1 MTKNFIHHL
10 YPPVPANATATRLW
24 LCSGEATSIT
34 RSISCPLT
42 ISARVVF
49 VFCVTF
55 YRVYS
60 AGEPNGRNLHTGKVQ
75 RYPARL
81 RVDRCDHCTPL
92 IWIRNAVHLLA
103 KLQRE
108 EEEEEEEE
116 EAMSL
121 AGVRKEELC
130 AGARGFLHHVLHGRG
145 KHHTLGTYP
154 VGFSTPARQP

>member
-10 YPPVPANATATRLW
+10 YPPVPANATAIRLW
-24 LCSGEATSIT
+24 LCSGEATIIT
-34 RSISCPLT
+34 RSICCYPLT
-42 ISARVVF
+42 ISARVVC

-130 AGARGFLHHVLHGRG
+130 AGALSAMCCKGG